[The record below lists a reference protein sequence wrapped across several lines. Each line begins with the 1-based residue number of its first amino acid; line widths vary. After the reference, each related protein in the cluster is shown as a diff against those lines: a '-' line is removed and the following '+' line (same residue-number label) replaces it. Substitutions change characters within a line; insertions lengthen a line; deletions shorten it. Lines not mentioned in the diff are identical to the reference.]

1 MPVSLGNDVK
11 VRRRQPPSP
20 PPSSFMSKSN
30 RAHHH
35 VVDSDSETPVE
46 EDGELDDT
54 DGEGPSRPEI
64 VRRRLNRPAKRSVVP
79 VINLDDSDD
88 EEPNVCSSQS
98 LPNQAAVSDDSDV
111 PLVTPRLSARPKG
124 RVVMDEDDDEDEEE
138 IQSPTKRRKLTGNT
152 RHVSP
157 VASTDGSDSESS
169 QSDRQVTPPSK
180 KSASPQSSARKMR
193 SSARKGHR
201 SEKEKKMELLRRRRA
216 GEKGLT
222 MSDLDTSEEDADEDQ
237 GALYDTDSD
246 HQVLDVFDD
255 ESDAGPAEPAAPVKK
270 SKKAKKQK
278 GKTSGRREAEDEEG
292 TADSDGNLEG
302 FIDEDDDT
310 IGVPDEVLY
319 QMPLEFTRASR
330 KPLKAHFKDAVE
342 WLVHRRINPGFER
355 DDEVYR
361 TAWTR
366 LNDEV
371 IGLAN
376 SKWVSSS
383 WRPDFYRLLR
393 ARPYIEQAELGYGHL
408 GTDVEKCQAVSSFP
422 LYSLVFLPYG
432 TCHDCGP
439 SHYLPCGPSVPPGCE
454 TDYVY
459 MMLYSNPH
467 WYITPPS

>member
-11 VRRRQPPSP
+11 LRRKQPPTP
-20 PPSSFMSKSN
+20 PRSSFMSKSN

-46 EDGELDDT
+46 EDGELDDS

-79 VINLDDSDD
+79 VINLDDSVD
-88 EEPNVCSSQS
+88 EDPNVRSSQS

-111 PLVTPRLSARPKG
+111 PLVTPRSSARPKG
-124 RVVMDEDDDEDEEE
+124 RVVLDDDEDEDEE
-138 IQSPTKRRKLTGNT
+138 DIQSPTKRRKLTRNT

-157 VASTDGSDSESS
+157 LASSDDSDSQSS
-169 QSDRQVTPPSK
+169 QSDRPATPPSK

-255 ESDAGPAEPAAPVKK
+255 ESDAGPAEPAAPAKK
-270 SKKAKKQK
+270 SKKAKKKQK
-278 GKTSGRREAEDEEG
+278 SKASSRREADDEEG

-310 IGVPDEVLY
+310 IGVPDEALY

-422 LYSLVFLPYG
+422 IHIFPFPRYH
-432 TCHDCGP
+432 TCHGHGL
-439 SHYLPCGPSVPPGCE
+439 SRYLPCGLLLVCRF
-454 TDYVY
+454 
-459 MMLYSNPH
+459 
-467 WYITPPS
+467 